1 MITWLL
7 LLAQRERKRGRVIV
21 SSFNSVSPKKK
32 EAAEKPAGT
41 YIVTADNMASV
52 FDFEI
57 EEREEE
63 MTY

>member
-1 MITWLL
+1 MSL
-7 LLAQRERKRGRVIV
+7 V
-21 SSFNSVSPKKK
+21 SIPYHPKKK

>member
-1 MITWLL
+1 MSL
-7 LLAQRERKRGRVIV
+7 V
-21 SSFNSVSPKKK
+21 SIPYHRKKK

-57 EEREEE
+57 EEREGE